1 VRIDFELNGR
11 AVTWEIEPGET
22 LLAALRR
29 HEISSVKYG
38 CDTASCSACTVLLD
52 GRPVPS
58 CAVPAG
64 RVDGHAV
71 LTVEGV
77 PEEARRLGEA
87 MAAEGADQCGYCAPG
102 LVMSVVAMRGELDAS
117 ALNDDAAVNAYL
129 AGNLCRCSGYVSQT
143 RAIRKYLEGSS

>member
-1 VRIDFELNGR
+1 VRIDFELNGL
-11 AVTWEIEPGET
+11 ATSWEIDAGES
-22 LLAALRR
+22 LLTALRR
-29 HEISSVKYG
+29 HEITSVKYG

-52 GRPVPS
+52 GRPVPA

-77 PEEARRLGEA
+77 PDEARRLGEA
-87 MAAEGADQCGYCAPG
+87 MAAQGADQCGYCAPG
-102 LVMSVVAMRGELDAS
+102 LVMSVVAMRDELDEA
-117 ALNDDAAVNAYL
+117 ALRDDEAINAYL
-129 AGNLCRCSGYVSQT
+129 AGNLCRCTGYVSQT

>member
-1 VRIDFELNGR
+1 VTIRFELNGR
-11 AVTWEIEPGET
+11 AVSWEVTAGET

-29 HEISSVKYG
+29 HEVTSVKHG
-38 CDTASCSACTVLLD
+38 CDTASCGTCTVLLD
-52 GRPVPS
+52 GKPVPS

-77 PEEARRLGEA
+77 PAEARRLGEL
-87 MAAEGADQCGYCAPG
+87 MAAEGADQCGFCSPG
-102 LVMSVVAMRGELDAS
+102 LVMSVVAMREDLDAPT
-117 ALNDDAAVNAYL
+117 DEEINAYL

-143 RAIRKYLEGSS
+143 RAIRKYLEVTS

>member
-1 VRIDFELNGR
+1 MRIQFELNGQD
-11 AVTWEIEPGET
+11 VTWEVGADET

-29 HEISSVKYG
+29 HEITSVKYG
-38 CDTASCSACTVLLD
+38 CDTASCSICTVLLD
-52 GRPVPS
+52 GKPVPS

-87 MAAEGADQCGYCAPG
+87 MAAEGADQCGFCSPG
-102 LVMSVVAMRGELDAS
+102 LVMSVVAMRRESDGSDIP
-117 ALNDDAAVNAYL
+117 DDQAINAYL
-129 AGNLCRCSGYVSQT
+129 SGNLCRCSGYTSQT
-143 RAIRKYLEGSS
+143 RAIRRYLEETS

>member
-11 AVTWEIEPGET
+11 AVGWEVGAGET
-22 LLAALRR
+22 LLDALRR
-29 HEISSVKYG
+29 HEITSVKYG

-52 GRPVPS
+52 GRPVPA

-77 PEEARRLGEA
+77 PDDARRLGEA
-87 MAAEGADQCGYCAPG
+87 LAAEGADQCGYCAPG
-102 LVMSVVAMRGELDAS
+102 LVMSVVAMRDELDEA
-117 ALNDDAAVNAYL
+117 ALSDDAAINAYL
-129 AGNLCRCSGYVSQT
+129 AGNLCRCTGYVGQT
-143 RAIRKYLEGSS
+143 RAIRKYLEGAS

>member
-1 VRIDFELNGR
+1 MRIDFELNGR
-11 AVTWEIEPGET
+11 AAAWEIGPGET

-29 HEISSVKYG
+29 HEITSVKYG

-52 GRPVPS
+52 GKPVPS

-64 RVDGHAV
+64 RVAGHAV

-102 LVMSVVAMRGELDAS
+102 LVMSVVAMREELTATELS
-117 ALNDDAAVNAYL
+117 DDAAINAYL
-129 AGNLCRCSGYVSQT
+129 AGNLCRCTGYVGQA
-143 RAIRKYLEGSS
+143 RAIRKYLEENS